1 MPVFALDDSLR
12 FPPVEFSEPDGLL
25 AAGGDLSIKR
35 LLAAYQNGIFPWYEG
50 NDILWWCPD
59 PRFILFPEELKISK
73 SMVKLLKDKNFEFT
87 VNKDFKQVIDHCKT
101 VSRKNQNGTWI
112 TPAVKAAYIDL
123 HQAGYAHS
131 AEAWLNNNIVGG
143 LYGVKIGKV
152 FFGESMFS
160 TVSNASKFTF
170 IKYVQQLTR
179 EGITLIDCQVYTPH
193 LESLGASMIPRNM
206 FLNLLKKYL

>member
-112 TPAVKAAYIDL
+112 TPAIKAAYIDL